1 MNENRENE
9 EKVRRLSTIQLR
21 LDDPDKKILMDI
33 LKEIRKANETLKQI
47 LNK

>member
-9 EKVRRLSTIQLR
+9 EKVRRLSTVQLR

-33 LKEIRKANETLKQI
+33 LKEIQKANETLKQI

>member
-1 MNENRENE
+1 MNEYRENE

-21 LDDPDKKILMDI
+21 LDDPDKKILMAI
-33 LKEIRKANETLKQI
+33 LEEIRKANETLVQI